1 MKLRFF
7 VSGSSVILVGWLAV
21 TFMVHVPAQRY
32 LRPGKYPVSA
42 VPKNPSMADNVP
54 TGKESAGFSIFAS
67 R

>member
-7 VSGSSVILVGWLAV
+7 VSGSSAILAAWLAV
-21 TFMVHVPAQRY
+21 TFVVHVPAQRY

-42 VPKNPSMADNVP
+42 VPKNPSMAGDVP
-54 TGKESAGFSIFAS
+54 TAKESTELSIFAS